1 MEYRTHIVANKQIER
16 KKMHGLIL
24 KMARQIKYLQNIGK

>member
-16 KKMHGLIL
+16 KKNAWFDFENGETNKIF
-24 KMARQIKYLQNIGK
+24 AKYW